1 MAVWSRFL
9 EPTLRRA
16 LATFPVVLV
25 TGARQTG
32 KTTLLRERL
41 RGSHAYVS
49 LERPDVRARAL
60 ADPVAFLREAGSPLV
75 LDEIQHAPALLHF
88 VKDAVDEDRRP
99 GRWVLTGSQTFSLM
113 QGVTQTLAGR
123 VATLVL
129 DPFSRAEA
137 ARGRPRTVDA
147 HLAEVFGGGPSWAG
161 ASGASAR
168 RRPARSA
175 RTGPTLGDW
184 LLRGGYPEL
193 RARPSVDRKLWV
205 ASYVQTYLERDV
217 RDLLRVGNLHAFNR
231 FLALVA
237 ARNGTLLNLA
247 DLGRDLGVTAPTIR
261 AWLGVLEASGIVFL
275 LRPHH
280 ENLGKRLVKSPK
292 LYVLDPALVTFLT
305 GLHSAEAAQQGPLA
319 GALVESVVVAEWV
332 KAFRQN
338 GEPPSLYFWR
348 TSAGEEIDLLI
359 ERDGRL
365 YAVEVKATATPNPGH
380 AAGLARWLERV
391 GERGRAVLACDVPAP
406 LTIRPSIRAVPIF
419 LG

>member
-1 MAVWSRFL
+1 MGWASTLAVWSRFL

-16 LATFPVVLV
+16 LATFPVVAV
-25 TGARQTG
+25 TGARQAG

-49 LERPDVRARAL
+49 LERPDVRAHAL

-99 GRWVLTGSQTFSLM
+99 GRSVLTGSQTFSLM

-137 ARGRPRTVDA
+137 ARGRPRTVDV
-147 HLAEVFGGGPSWAG
+147 HLAEVFGGGPSSAG
-161 ASGASAR
+161 VSGASAR

-184 LLRGGYPEL
+184 LLR
-193 RARPSVDRKLWV
+193 
-205 ASYVQTYLERDV
+205 V
-217 RDLLRVGNLHAFNR
+217 RDLHAFSR

-247 DLGRDLGVTAPTIR
+247 DPGRDLGVTAPTVR
-261 AWLGVLEASGIVFL
+261 AWLGVLEASGLVFL

-280 ENLGKRLVKSPK
+280 ENLGKRLVKSPE

-305 GLHSAEAAQQGPLA
+305 GLHSAEAGNAPQ
-319 GALVESVVVAEWV
+319 
-332 KAFRQN
+332 FR
-338 GEPPSLYFWR
+338 
-348 TSAGEEIDLLI
+348 
-359 ERDGRL
+359 
-365 YAVEVKATATPNPGH
+365 
-380 AAGLARWLERV
+380 
-391 GERGRAVLACDVPAP
+391 
-406 LTIRPSIRAVPIF
+406 RPSDLCHRAQ
-419 LG
+419 LSR